1 MEMNLNG
8 LEEWGL
14 IVGFSCLPDD
24 GPKTGILYLREERIF
39 DESENLLR
47 DDITGESAGCHV
59 GTSLHCLNLKSR
71 FMC

>member
-14 IVGFSCLPDD
+14 IVGLSCLPDD

-39 DESENLLR
+39 DDMSLR
-47 DDITGESAGCHV
+47 TYSV
-59 GTSLHCLNLKSR
+59 TTSQARVQAVTLVHLSTVST
-71 FMC
+71 